1 MRTMKH
7 SRRRI
12 LKAIGEG
19 YDKARAKRQRDA
31 IRNLF
36 QSERQHL
43 LTLKGVQIIPS
54 EYLEDGK
61 KQILQN
67 FASALYNS
75 SAVHWTI
82 TDDPDPFL
90 CGRVRLEGTLRVAE
104 PKEEA

>member
-1 MRTMKH
+1 MKH
-7 SRRRI
+7 SKGRVWKGI
-12 LKAIGEG
+12 IEAKV
-19 YDKARAKRQRDA
+19 RAKLNDILLHGRTPVA
-31 IRNLF
+31 EHLP
-36 QSERQHL
+36 L
-43 LTLKGVQIIPS
+43 LTLKGVQIVPS

-90 CGRVRLEGTLRVAE
+90 RGRVRLGGTLRVVA
-104 PKEEA
+104 PKEG